1 MQRWG
6 PESESKHLSLGRETA
21 IPPVGAAGDHLHS
34 GSKGQQDFSV
44 LAPFMC
50 EQSSDVFNI
59 GGGIINFRD
68 GPLNGNDSAF
78 PWEGKQVA
86 PGADDGLPNRRQ
98 RPARPFFLGTCRV
111 VAILGRVQPWS

>member
-6 PESESKHLSLGRETA
+6 PESESKHLSLGKETA
-21 IPPVGAAGDHLHS
+21 IPSVGAAGDHLPS

-68 GPLNGNDSAF
+68 GPLNGNGSAF
-78 PWEGKQVA
+78 PWERKQVA
-86 PGADDGLPNRRQ
+86 PVFQVQMMGCPTGGKGQQDLS
-98 RPARPFFLGTCRV
+98 FLEPV
-111 VAILGRVQPWS
+111 VL